1 MLIVHCRLS
10 SSCFLVYANTE
21 TRNSNAGIEVERL
34 FLYAKENAG
43 DHMTDQY
50 ELVTEQDTPVLRRS
64 ASFYLAIKSKSRPID
79 IGGKDAVNLIFE
91 FGK

>member
-1 MLIVHCRLS
+1 MGQLS
-10 SSCFLVYANTE
+10 SSYCFLVYPNTE
-21 TRNSNAGIEVERL
+21 TRNPNAGIEVERL
-34 FLYAKENAG
+34 FLYAKENAKN
-43 DHMTDQY
+43 HMTDQY